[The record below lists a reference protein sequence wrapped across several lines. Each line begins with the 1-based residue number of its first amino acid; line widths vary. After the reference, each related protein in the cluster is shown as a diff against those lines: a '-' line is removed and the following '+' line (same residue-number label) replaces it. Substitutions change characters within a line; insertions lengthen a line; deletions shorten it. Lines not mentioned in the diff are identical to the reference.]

1 MSAKTGASSA
11 AAADALATSL
21 DLSAQLF
28 RLKKV
33 PKAQVVE
40 EKIENE
46 EGQKKL
52 RVAEGRPSHQEL
64 GRGEETSRQIKT
76 EKVAHERQTSSSS
89 SYPSKKGSSSSTSA
103 SAVAHNL
110 ALLVWRPMWTRVG
123 MRSRSL

>member
-40 EKIENE
+40 EEIENE

-52 RVAEGRPSHQEL
+52 RVAEERPSHQEL
-64 GRGEETSRQIKT
+64 GRGEETSR
-76 EKVAHERQTSSSS
+76 
-89 SYPSKKGSSSSTSA
+89 
-103 SAVAHNL
+103 
-110 ALLVWRPMWTRVG
+110 
-123 MRSRSL
+123 